1 MAQLQASLQ
10 GHLCPTN
17 FATSE
22 RARFHTL
29 IRRPGETMRSFLL
42 RLQQQATKCAF
53 GNDLQTQLRDRIV
66 VGVSDAEV
74 QKLLLQEAQ
83 LTFQSAKRIL
93 ENWDDIQKAIT
104 QNTDISQ
111 EKETEVYYQ
120 KSSALGN
127 QAKNRSNHFKTTSK
141 IGTSNQRKAPLPP
154 AAPQS
159 SHKIGLCNSC
169 GGNHLRKTCG
179 FRQAE
184 CHTCHK
190 MGHIA
195 KVCRQAK
202 HAVQTV
208 NVATS
213 DDSDVDI
220 QVFSIPS
227 KVGQHIQH
235 LVTFENGQR
244 RNFVIDTGSP
254 ISFMP
259 ISEFRGLGFH
269 DSDLQPTTTT
279 IKGVS
284 GHSLTVMGQRR
295 MLLRDTS
302 SSRATVNLIITEN
315 GPMVLGLDGLRAL
328 KVEVSLY
335 LTNST
340 EGSLPRNITDLIHQC
355 NNHTGGIYIKPIE
368 LETTAE
374 PIFMKARPIAYGLR
388 AAVEQNLQTLVN
400 QGIIQKVTSSAWAT
414 PIVTPL
420 KANGTP
426 RVCGD
431 FRRLQFSVQRWI
443 NILLLQIDKVF
454 QITALKHVLFD
465 VCVNAHTIFKVE
477 S

>member
-1 MAQLQASLQ
+1 
-10 GHLCPTN
+10 
-17 FATSE
+17 
-22 RARFHTL
+22 
-29 IRRPGETMRSFLL
+29 
-42 RLQQQATKCAF
+42 
-53 GNDLQTQLRDRIV
+53 
-66 VGVSDAEV
+66 
-74 QKLLLQEAQ
+74 
-83 LTFQSAKRIL
+83 
-93 ENWDDIQKAIT
+93 
-104 QNTDISQ
+104 
-111 EKETEVYYQ
+111 
-120 KSSALGN
+120 
-127 QAKNRSNHFKTTSK
+127 
-141 IGTSNQRKAPLPP
+141 
-154 AAPQS
+154 
-159 SHKIGLCNSC
+159 
-169 GGNHLRKTCG
+169 
-179 FRQAE
+179 
-184 CHTCHK
+184 
-190 MGHIA
+190 MGYIA

-355 NNHTGGIYIKPIE
+355 NNHTGRMYIKPIE

-400 QGIIQKVTSSAWAT
+400 QALSRKSHQAHGQ
-414 PIVTPL
+414 
-420 KANGTP
+420 
-426 RVCGD
+426 
-431 FRRLQFSVQRWI
+431 LQ
-443 NILLLQIDKVF
+443 L
-454 QITALKHVLFD
+454 
-465 VCVNAHTIFKVE
+465 
-477 S
+477 